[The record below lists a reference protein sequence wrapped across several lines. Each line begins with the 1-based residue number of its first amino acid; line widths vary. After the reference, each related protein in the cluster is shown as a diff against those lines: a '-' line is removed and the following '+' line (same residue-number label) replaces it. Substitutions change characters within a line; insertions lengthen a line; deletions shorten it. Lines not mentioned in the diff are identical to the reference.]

1 MDNQEKKKSKK
12 GKIIAIV
19 VVVLVVIIAA
29 FCWFSGLVGGIS
41 EAEAKEIAYNQVSGA
56 EQLDNAI
63 VAKEFDDFRMVYEI
77 QFNHEN
83 VFYEFQIAARNG
95 KIIEQD
101 TDSVTTNPQG
111 NQDQSQSG
119 AGDAQQDAQ
128 AAQSDIGIEAAKEIA
143 LSQVSG
149 ASASDITKAKAD
161 SEHGKLVYEIEIQ
174 YDGQEYD
181 FDIDAATGNIV
192 GSSQESVLH

>member
-1 MDNQEKKKSKK
+1 MNNQEKQKSKK
-12 GKIIAIV
+12 GRVIAIAV
-19 VVVLVVIIAA
+19 VILVVIIAA

-41 EAEAKEIAYNQVSGA
+41 EAEAKEIAYKQVPGA
-56 EQLDNAI
+56 AQTGNAI
-63 VAKEFDDFRMVYEI
+63 VIKEFDDFRMVYEI
-77 QFNHEN
+77 QFNYEN

-95 KIIEQD
+95 KILDQD
-101 TDSVTTNPQG
+101 MDGVTTHTQDNPGQG
-111 NQDQSQSG
+111 QTG
-119 AGDAQQDAQ
+119 AAQQDSQ

-149 ASASDITKAKAD
+149 AAAGDITEAKAD

-181 FDIDAATGNIV
+181 FDIDAATGNIT
-192 GSSQESVLH
+192 GRSQESVFH

>member
-41 EAEAKEIAYNQVSGA
+41 EAEAKEIAYNQVPGA
-56 EQLDNAI
+56 AQLDNAI
-63 VAKEFDDFRMVYEI
+63 VVKEFDDFRMVYEI

-95 KIIEQD
+95 KILDQD
-101 TDSVTTNPQG
+101 MEGMMTNPQG
-111 NQDQSQSG
+111 NQDQSQPG
-119 AGDAQQDAQ
+119 AGTAQQETQ
-128 AAQSDIGIEAAKEIA
+128 TAQSDIGIEAAKEIA

-149 ASASDITKAKAD
+149 AAVSDITKAKAD
-161 SEHGKLVYEIEIQ
+161 SEHGKLVYEIELQ

-181 FDIDAATGNIV
+181 FDIDAATGEII
-192 GSSQESVLH
+192 SRSQESVFH

>member
-1 MDNQEKKKSKK
+1 MNNQEKQKSKK
-12 GKIIAIV
+12 GRVIAIAV
-19 VVVLVVIIAA
+19 VILVVIIAA

-41 EAEAKEIAYNQVSGA
+41 EAEAKEIAYKQVPGA
-56 EQLDNAI
+56 AQTGNAI
-63 VAKEFDDFRMVYEI
+63 VIKEFDDFRMVYEI
-77 QFNHEN
+77 QFNYEN

-95 KIIEQD
+95 KILDQD
-101 TDSVTTNPQG
+101 MDGVTTHTQDNPGQG
-111 NQDQSQSG
+111 QTG
-119 AGDAQQDAQ
+119 VAQQDSQ

-149 ASASDITKAKAD
+149 AAAGDITEAKDD

-181 FDIDAATGNIV
+181 FDIDAATGNIT
-192 GSSQESVLH
+192 GRSQESVFH

>member
-1 MDNQEKKKSKK
+1 MNNQEKKKGKK
-12 GKIIAIV
+12 GKVIAII

-41 EAEAKEIAYNQVSGA
+41 EAEAKEIAYSQVSGA
-56 EQLDNAI
+56 AQLDNAI
-63 VAKEFDDFRMVYEI
+63 VVKEFDDFRMVYEI
-77 QFNHEN
+77 QFNYEN
-83 VFYEFQIAARNG
+83 AFYEFKIAARNG
-95 KIIEQD
+95 KILDQD
-101 TDSVTTNPQG
+101 MDGVMADPQG
-111 NQDQSQSG
+111 NQDQGQPG
-119 AGDAQQDAQ
+119 AGAAQQETQ

-149 ASASDITKAKAD
+149 AAASDITKAKAD
-161 SEHGKLVYEIEIQ
+161 NEHGTLVYEIEIQ

-192 GSSQESVLH
+192 GSSQESVFH